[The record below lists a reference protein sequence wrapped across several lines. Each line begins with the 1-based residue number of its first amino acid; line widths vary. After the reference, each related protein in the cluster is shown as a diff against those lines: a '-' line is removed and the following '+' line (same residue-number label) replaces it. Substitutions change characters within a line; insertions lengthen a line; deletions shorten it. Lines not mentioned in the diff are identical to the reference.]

1 MSLVSRLALV
11 TGAAGGISQSICRV
25 LSREGCSVIGTRMNT
40 EKEDVVLSACVHDLK
55 DQKHASYTVDVS
67 NAGEV
72 KTLFSDVLKE
82 YGRPP
87 DIIVNNAGIVKDG
100 YLLKMK
106 DEDFDKVIDVNLKGT
121 YLMTKHASQAM
132 KRAQKAGSIVNI
144 SSVVGKTGNVGQT
157 NYSASKG
164 GVISFTKS
172 AAKELAKFHIRVN
185 CICPGFIDTPMTKDL
200 PEHVKQ
206 MVLFA
211 IPLGCYGEP
220 EDIAETVAFLASSK
234 AKYITGTS
242 VDVNG
247 GML

>member
-1 MSLVSRLALV
+1 
-11 TGAAGGISQSICRV
+11 
-25 LSREGCSVIGTRMNT
+25 
-40 EKEDVVLSACVHDLK
+40 
-55 DQKHASYTVDVS
+55 
-67 NAGEV
+67 
-72 KTLFSDVLKE
+72 
-82 YGRPP
+82 
-87 DIIVNNAGIVKDG
+87 
-100 YLLKMK
+100 
-106 DEDFDKVIDVNLKGT
+106 
-121 YLMTKHASQAM
+121 MTKHASQAM

-200 PEHVKQ
+200 PEHVKYLLDSQ
-206 MVLFA
+206 NRWVLFA